1 MSTSTLPDTIA
12 DALSTTRM
20 GTPLRYRHT
29 VGSTNADAAAWA
41 RNGAPEGAVVL
52 AEQQTEGRG
61 RHGRTWAAPPHQALT
76 GSVVLRPDLPP
87 DLFSLIPLAASLAVA
102 DAMQAL
108 ALPHPPRIKWPNDV
122 LIDGR
127 KCCGMLLETAMR
139 GASPQP
145 HANTYVVLGI
155 GLNVNQ
161 TAFPEGVDATSL
173 RLETGQPVPRGPLW
187 ARIMQHLEARY
198 DALHVPEQRADLR
211 SAYAD
216 RMLYRGQSITV
227 RAPGT
232 DRTRT
237 GTVVGINETGALVLD
252 TPRGQVTFHAGEVTT
267 RPA

>member
-1 MSTSTLPDTIA
+1 
-12 DALSTTRM
+12 
-20 GTPLRYRHT
+20 
-29 VGSTNADAAAWA
+29 
-41 RNGAPEGAVVL
+41 
-52 AEQQTEGRG
+52 
-61 RHGRTWAAPPHQALT
+61 
-76 GSVVLRPDLPP
+76 VVLRPDLPP
-87 DLFSLIPLAASLAVA
+87 SLFSLIPLAASLAVA
-102 DAMQAL
+102 DAIQTL

-145 HANTYVVLGI
+145 NSNPPNANTYVVLGI

-161 TAFPEGVDATSL
+161 TALPEGVDATSL
-173 RLETGQPVPRGPLW
+173 RLETGQPVARGLLW

-198 DALHVPEQRADLR
+198 DALHVPAQRADLR

-237 GTVVGINETGALVLD
+237 GTVIGINETGALVLD
-252 TPRGQVTFHAGEVTT
+252 TPTERIAFHAGEVTT
-267 RPA
+267 RSA

>member
-1 MSTSTLPDTIA
+1 MPTSPLPDAIA
-12 DALSTTRM
+12 DALSTKRM
-20 GTPLRYRHT
+20 GTPLRYRKT

-41 RNGAPEGAVVL
+41 RNGAPEGAVVM

-61 RHGRTWAAPPHQALT
+61 RHGRTWTAPPHQALT

-87 DLFSLIPLAASLAVA
+87 SLFSLIPLAASLAVA
-102 DAMQAL
+102 DAIQTL

-122 LIDGR
+122 LVDGR

-145 HANTYVVLGI
+145 HANTHVVLGI

-173 RLETGQPVPRGPLW
+173 RLETGQPVPRGLLW

-198 DALHVPEQRADLR
+198 DALHVPAQRADLR

-237 GTVVGINETGALVLD
+237 GTVIGINETGALVLD
-252 TPRGQVTFHAGEVTT
+252 TPTGRTAFHAGEVTT
-267 RPA
+267 RSA